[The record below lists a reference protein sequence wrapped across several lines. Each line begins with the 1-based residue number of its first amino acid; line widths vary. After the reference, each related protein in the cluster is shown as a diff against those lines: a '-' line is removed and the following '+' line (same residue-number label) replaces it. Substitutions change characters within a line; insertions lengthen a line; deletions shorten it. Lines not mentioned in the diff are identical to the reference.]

1 MARHACESV
10 TAVEAIEKLVDG
22 DPPKVR
28 LGLLDVWLW
37 KLEDKIVI
45 VLGGSY
51 FQFIDLSADPPEY
64 LRTKDVASVNAEAH
78 SAQQLIDE
86 CPVKV
91 KWANC
96 VLGRQLTRLAFS
108 DSTPYFEVDGNRVSV
123 KGKTEGLFS
132 FDATTV
138 IKDGVVDSREL
149 EAVIEKGLEDAK
161 AHV

>member
-1 MARHACESV
+1 MGRHACETV

-22 DPPKVR
+22 QPKVR

-37 KLEDKIVI
+37 QLEDKIVI

-51 FQFIDLSADPPEY
+51 YHFIDLSANPPKY
-64 LRTKDVASVNAEAH
+64 LRVNDVVDVRAEAR
-78 SAQQLIDE
+78 SAQQLVDE

-96 VLGRQLTRLAFS
+96 VLGRQLTRLAAS
-108 DSTPYFEVDGNRVSV
+108 KSTPYFEVDGNRISVVSE
-123 KGKTEGLFS
+123 TEELFR
-132 FDATTV
+132 FDAAAV
-138 IKDGVVDSREL
+138 IKEGVVDQHALAAE
-149 EAVIEKGLEDAK
+149 IEKGLENVK